1 MIQNTFAEIR
11 HHITVVALALS
22 LGFALVFSLGTAH
35 AQQAGGERI
44 IVSGA
49 SGQVGSLVVEALLAR
64 EVPPANLILVSRSPD
79 EQAEYARM
87 GASTRFGDFTQPES
101 LASAYE
107 GGDRLLLISIGGT
120 SGPQT
125 RTELHETA
133 INAAIAAGV
142 QHVVYISFVDADR
155 NTSPIA
161 ADHKVTEAILRD
173 SGVTWTALRD
183 QWYIDRIVAQAA
195 TMIENGRVLVDP
207 DEVGAA
213 YITRQ
218 DVAAAAAAVLTTA
231 GHENRVYELTGPELI
246 KTRDIAQIA
255 SDISGVAIEIVEAT
269 PAQRDE
275 LTAPLPSSETLSTHV
290 EDLTG
295 QRGTTARQFL
305 EANREALLAARP
317 SR

>member
-1 MIQNTFAEIR
+1 ATGLLF
-11 HHITVVALALS
+11 TLAFTS
-22 LGFALVFSLGTAH
+22 GTAH
-35 AQQAGGERI
+35 AQQTGGEKI

-49 SGQVGSLVVEALLAR
+49 SGQVGGLVVEALLAR
-64 EVPPANLILVSRSPD
+64 DVPASNLILVSRSPD
-79 EQAEYARM
+79 ELAAYAEM
-87 GASTRFGDFTQPES
+87 GASTRFGDFTRPDS

-142 QHVVYISFVDADR
+142 HHIVYISFVDADR

-213 YITRQ
+213 YITR
-218 DVAAAAAAVLTTA
+218 VVIAAAAAVVLTTA
-231 GHENRVYELTGPELI
+231 GHEDRVYELTGPELI
-246 KTRDIAQIA
+246 RTRDIAQIA

-269 PAQRDE
+269 PAQMSE
-275 LTAPLPSSETLSTHV
+275 ITAPLPSSETLSTHI
-290 EDLTG
+290 
-295 QRGTTARQFL
+295 
-305 EANREALLAARP
+305 
-317 SR
+317 

>member
-1 MIQNTFAEIR
+1 MIHNTIAGIR
-11 HHITVVALALS
+11 HTITTIALATGLLFTLAFTS
-22 LGFALVFSLGTAH
+22 GTAH
-35 AQQAGGERI
+35 AQQTGGEKI

-49 SGQVGSLVVEALLAR
+49 SGQVGGLVVEALLAR
-64 EVPPANLILVSRSPD
+64 DVPASNLILVSRSPD
-79 EQAEYARM
+79 ELAAYARM

-101 LASAYE
+101 LASAYA

-125 RTELHETA
+125 RTELHQTA

-142 QHVVYISFVDADR
+142 QHVVYVSFVDAER

-161 ADHKVTEAILRD
+161 ADHRVTEAILRD

-195 TMIENGRVLVDP
+195 TMIENGQVLVDP
-207 DEVGAA
+207 DEAGAA
-213 YITRQ
+213 YITRE
-218 DVAAAAAAVLTTA
+218 DIAAAAAVVLTTS

-246 KTRDIAQIA
+246 RTRDIAQIA

-269 PAQRDE
+269 PAQMSE
-275 LTAPLPSSETLSTHV
+275 ITAPLPSSETLSTHI

-295 QRGTTARQFL
+295 ARGTTARQFL
-305 EANREALLAARP
+305 EANRDVLLSARP

>member
-1 MIQNTFAEIR
+1 
-11 HHITVVALALS
+11 
-22 LGFALVFSLGTAH
+22 
-35 AQQAGGERI
+35 
-44 IVSGA
+44 
-49 SGQVGSLVVEALLAR
+49 
-64 EVPPANLILVSRSPD
+64 
-79 EQAEYARM
+79 YARM

-101 LASAYE
+101 LASAYA

-125 RTELHETA
+125 RTELHQTA

-142 QHVVYISFVDADR
+142 QHVVYVSFVDAER

-195 TMIENGRVLVDP
+195 TMIENGQVLVDP
-207 DEVGAA
+207 DEAGAA
-213 YITRQ
+213 YITRE
-218 DVAAAAAAVLTTA
+218 DIAAAAAVVLTTS

-246 KTRDIAQIA
+246 RTRDIAQIA

-269 PAQRDE
+269 PAQMSE
-275 LTAPLPSSETLSTHV
+275 ITAPLPSSETLSTHI

-295 QRGTTARQFL
+295 ARGTTARQFL
-305 EANREALLAARP
+305 EANRDVLLSARP

>member
-11 HHITVVALALS
+11 HHITVIALALG

-35 AQQAGGERI
+35 AQQAGGEKI

-142 QHVVYISFVDADR
+142 QHVAYISFVDADR

-213 YITRQ
+213 YITRE

-246 KTRDIAQIA
+246 RTRDIAQIA

-269 PAQRDE
+269 PAQMDE
-275 LTAPLPSSETLSTHV
+275 VTAPLASSETLSTHV